1 MPQTNRQVRLAARP
15 SGLPR
20 PADWEFTTEPVPA
33 PEAGQF
39 VVEVSHL
46 SIDPAMRGWMNAG
59 ASYVPPVEIGA
70 VMRAGGIGRVTAS
83 EHPGFAVGDY
93 VYGTFGVQEYG
104 VSDGRGVLKLDLSL
118 AEPTAYL
125 GVLGMTGLTAYFGL
139 LEVGKAREGDTVV
152 VSGAAGAVGSVA
164 GQIAK
169 IKGCQVIGIAGGQE
183 KCRLVT
189 EEFGFDECI
198 DYRLPHLRRTL
209 RELAPGGVNVYFD
222 NVGGEILDDVL
233 TCVARG
239 ARIAICGAISQYNE
253 TQVRGPANYMMLL
266 VARASMTGFLVFDYA
281 SRYPEAMAELA
292 GWYRAGRIVSRETL
306 VTGSVDDFPG
316 TLLKLFEGANTGKLI
331 LALLGHRGAV
341 HQVEP
346 AEQGLDDRHGAA
358 GVGGAVGDHVGVE
371 EALADPDDREGQ
383 RPGIQ
388 AGVERAAAAF
398 EVDEVLQRFGHP
410 LVHRAAGAGQ
420 DAQRGLRVGFQ
431 EQPHRAVG
439 SDGAQDAADHRG
451 EPVGPGQCG
460 GGFYLIG

>member
-20 PADWEFTTEPVPA
+20 LTDWQFTNEAVPA
-33 PEAGQF
+33 PGPGEF
-39 VVEVSHL
+39 VTEISHL

-59 ASYVPPVEIGA
+59 ASYVPAVEIGA

-93 VYGTFGVQEYG
+93 VYGTFGVQEYA

-125 GVLGMTGLTAYFGL
+125 SVLGMTGLTAYFGL
-139 LEVGKAREGDTVV
+139 LDTGRLKEGDTVV

-189 EEFGFDECI
+189 EEFGFDAAI

-209 RELAPGGVNVYFD
+209 RELAPGGVDVYFD

-233 TCVARG
+233 TCLARG

-266 VARASMTGFLVFDYA
+266 VARASMTGFLVFDFA
-281 SRYPEAMAELA
+281 DRYPEAMAELA
-292 GWYRAGRIVSRETL
+292 GWYRSGQLVSRETL
-306 VTGSVDDFPG
+306 VTGGVEDFPE

-331 LALLGHRGAV
+331 LALLGFARSGGHRGPV

-346 AEQGLDDRHGAA
+346 VDQGLTN
-358 GVGGAVGDHVGVE
+358 
-371 EALADPDDREGQ
+371 
-383 RPGIQ
+383 
-388 AGVERAAAAF
+388 
-398 EVDEVLQRFGHP
+398 
-410 LVHRAAGAGQ
+410 
-420 DAQRGLRVGFQ
+420 
-431 EQPHRAVG
+431 
-439 SDGAQDAADHRG
+439 
-451 EPVGPGQCG
+451 
-460 GGFYLIG
+460 